1 MVDGRAFLQTRYH
14 SQFFRK
20 CTFCTLIFVHACNR
34 VRLTGLKE
42 PTRPLCVC
50 VCVCVRARACVRVCV
65 VLCVMVMLPTLFF
78 LADEHILEG
87 SFLK

>member
-1 MVDGRAFLQTRYH
+1 MSRHGGWQGFSTDKVPFAVLSQVYFLY
-14 SQFFRK
+14 
-20 CTFCTLIFVHACNR
+20 INFVHACNR

-50 VCVCVRARACVRVCV
+50 VCVCVCV

-78 LADEHILEG
+78 LAEEHILEG